1 MKHCLI
7 SADCHAGATID
18 MYGEYVSAPYQNA
31 FKEWRE
37 RFVNPLKGSGNPERA
52 RNWDSEFRNTQLQAD
67 GIVAEVIFPNTI
79 PPFAPKSLITAAG
92 VFIPPVNDLD
102 YLFRL
107 EGLRAHN
114 RWLTDFCSIH
124 PNRRRGLPQ
133 VLLNNLDDT
142 IKDLELAAEN
152 GHTGFLLPLIP
163 PDAGIPGL
171 FDPIYDRIWEVIQD
185 LDLTITQ
192 HSGAGTPNYGKTPSA
207 RLLFLKEA
215 AYFSQR
221 HLGHMILSGVFERF
235 PKLRYVMTEQDASW
249 VIKDLEHMDEYH
261 MWMMHGVIPQLGSIE
276 EHLPNKPSEYFQQN
290 VWLGAS
296 FPTPTEA
303 ESMKT
308 IGTDKILWGSDY
320 PHKEGTYPYT
330 REHLRRSFH
339 DWEQADL
346 KKIFCVN
353 ASKVYK
359 LPLEPLRALADLVGP
374 TVEEIQVPLD
384 KIPEDT
390 MSVAF
395 IRP

>member
-1 MKHCLI
+1 LEK
-7 SADCHAGATID
+7 DGVAG
-18 MYGEYVSAPYQNA
+18 
-31 FKEWRE
+31 
-37 RFVNPLKGSGNPERA
+37 
-52 RNWDSEFRNTQLQAD
+52 
-67 GIVAEVIFPNTI
+67 EVIFPNTI
-79 PPFAPKSLITAAG
+79 PPFAPKSLIAAAG
-92 VFIPPVNDLD
+92 VFTPPADEMD
-102 YLFRL
+102 YALRL

-114 RWLTDFCSIH
+114 RWLTDFCSEL
-124 PNRRRGLPQ
+124 PGRRCGLPQ
-133 VLLNNLDDT
+133 VFLNDLDDT
-142 IKDLELAAEN
+142 IEDLELAAEN
-152 GHTGFLLPLIP
+152 GHTGFLLPLVP

-171 FDPIYDRIWEVIQD
+171 FDPVYDRLWAACRD

-221 HLGHMILSGVFERF
+221 HLGHLILSGVFHRYPE
-235 PKLRYVMTEQDASW
+235 LRYVMTEQDASW
-249 VIKDLEHMDEYH
+249 VIKDLQDMDEYH
-261 MWMMHGVIPQLGSIE
+261 MWMMLGVIPQLGSIE

-308 IGTDKILWGSDY
+308 IGIDKILWGSDY
-320 PHKEGTYPYT
+320 PHREGTYPFT

-339 DWEQADL
+339 TWKEADL
-346 KKIFCVN
+346 RKIFSEN
-353 ASKVYK
+353 ISNVYK
-359 LPLEPLRALADLVGP
+359 IDLGPLAAIADRIGPTKEEIAIPLE
-374 TVEEIQVPLD
+374 E
-384 KIPEDT
+384 IPEGA